1 MTTCIAQL
9 MATVDG
15 TQVMATVD
23 GTQLMATVDST
34 VDGHML
40 MLHFTKHKENG
51 GGGEGCWE
59 GEGA

>member
-1 MTTCIAQL
+1 

-15 TQVMATVD
+15 TLLMATVD
-23 GTQLMATVDST
+23 GTQLMATVDGT

-40 MLHFTKHKENG
+40 MLQFTKHKENG
-51 GGGEGCWE
+51 GGGKGCWE